1 MRNVGAAVF
10 SLKYHGRMKTLG
22 QRIRAHREAAKL
34 TQAGLAHRCGWDSGG
49 QARIGNYEKDRREP
63 SISDLIKIAE
73 ALGVSAAQLIL
84 EAGYGIA
91 GGSLQYQ
98 SDDFVIIDQY
108 TAAGSAGNGHM
119 NDHVEINGGLAF
131 KRAWLLRQGLNPEN
145 LHVIYARG
153 MSMEPTILD
162 GDVVLMDASQTQPHN
177 GKIYVIRRPDGE
189 LLIKRLVHSI
199 TGRWIIRSDN
209 DDKRQFPDEEIA
221 ADDMAGLTIL
231 GRIIW
236 HGGAL

>member
-1 MRNVGAAVF
+1 MN
-10 SLKYHGRMKTLG
+10 TLG
-22 QRIRAHREAAKL
+22 QRIRAYREAAKL
-34 TQAGLAHRCGWDSGG
+34 TQVELARRCGWDSGG

-63 SISDLIKIAE
+63 GIGDLQKIAH
-73 ALGVSAAQLIL
+73 ALNVPLMHLVQDEYTLGESAPSPYINDYEVIPQL
-84 EAGYGIA
+84 
-91 GGSLQYQ
+91 
-98 SDDFVIIDQY
+98 
-108 TAAGSAGNGHM
+108 TAVGSAGNGHM
-119 NDHVEINGGLAF
+119 NDHVEVNGGLAF
-131 KRAWLLRQGLNPEN
+131 KRAWLQRQGLNPAN

-153 MSMEPTILD
+153 MSMEPTIVD
-162 GDVVLMDASQTQPHN
+162 GDVVLMDASQTEPHH

-209 DDKRQFPDEEIA
+209 DDKRQFPDEEIGA
-221 ADDMAGLTIL
+221 EDMAGVTIL